1 MKDDFFQNEYF
12 EQLNQRLDTL
22 EKKIDL
28 LTNKVNWIY
37 AFSGGV
43 VLIVSF
49 VLKVMLK

>member
-43 VLIVSF
+43 ALIASF

>member
-43 VLIVSF
+43 ALIVSF
-49 VLKVMLK
+49 VLRVVLK

>member
-1 MKDDFFQNEYF
+1 MEDDFFQNEYF

-43 VLIVSF
+43 ALIASF
-49 VLKVMLK
+49 VLKIVLK